1 LFFKEQRPFFMQ
13 IISIEYPNI
22 HLQLETS
29 EKLSLNFE
37 AFVNRI
43 APDQSNPYRKILEA
57 NIFVKAYV
65 KDDKLIW
72 DEVLELLM
80 CGGDTMMMPAEF
92 SEKELITFA
101 KL

>member
-1 LFFKEQRPFFMQ
+1 ME
-13 IISIEYPNI
+13 IISIKYPII
-22 HLQLETS
+22 HLQLDTS

-37 AFVNRI
+37 AFLNSI
-43 APDQSNPYRKILEA
+43 APDPSNPYRKILEE
-57 NIFVKAYV
+57 NIFEKAYV

-80 CGGDTMMMPAEF
+80 CGGDTSLMPAEF
-92 SEKELITFA
+92 SEKELIAFA